1 MCSALEYLHRQ
12 TPPIIHRD
20 IKPQNIKVTSKGQ
33 VFLVDFGIAEGG
45 ERPDNERCVGY
56 YAFRRR
62 SSIPR
67 AGTDARSDVYS
78 LGATLY
84 TLLTGQMPPDRHSLQ
99 GGEVNLVPLRKM
111 NETISHVVQQ
121 AVLKAMESRRSD
133 RPQTVDEFWRMLN
146 AQSVVQEADT
156 IHLTALKERTDARR
170 NRDGPGKTQ
179 VIQRLIGVLRASP
192 NSLRVIFL
200 GAVSLSVLAVA
211 LALSLSKAQTPQVGD
226 TAMPTIAISM
236 SPGETA
242 TETDATAT
250 PLPVTIVA
258 GSNTVLRSTPV
269 PSLMPGWLV
278 IASETARPR
287 CGDAGSDGRDGD
299 SADCHTSRLRQ
310 DGF

>member
-1 MCSALEYLHRQ
+1 M
-12 TPPIIHRD
+12 
-20 IKPQNIKVTSKGQ
+20 
-33 VFLVDFGIAEGG
+33 
-45 ERPDNERCVGY
+45 
-56 YAFRRR
+56 
-62 SSIPR
+62 
-67 AGTDARSDVYS
+67 
-78 LGATLY
+78 
-84 TLLTGQMPPDRHSLQ
+84 
-99 GGEVNLVPLRKM
+99 
-111 NETISHVVQQ
+111 
-121 AVLKAMESRRSD
+121 
-133 RPQTVDEFWRMLN
+133 
-146 AQSVVQEADT
+146 QEADT
-156 IHLTALKERTDARR
+156 IHLTALKERIDARG

-278 IASETARPR
+278 IASETAEARAVATQAVMDATATRQIATLLDCDKMDFEVLRP
-287 CGDAGSDGRDGD
+287 SDEVQTVAIAVTNVETHMA
-299 SADCHTSRLRQ
+299 SQ
-310 DGF
+310 E